1 LLEGPDSCLYQNFE
15 LNLYPINHKLKLKLM
30 ILLAAQIANNTPNES
45 SLMIIGVTA
54 CIISIV
60 LLLWKNEAKTTI

>member
-1 LLEGPDSCLYQNFE
+1 M
-15 LNLYPINHKLKLKLM
+15 YPINHKFKFNSM

-45 SLMIIGVTA
+45 PLMIIGVTA

>member
-1 LLEGPDSCLYQNFE
+1 MYLNPDSCLYQFFD
-15 LNLYPINHKLKLKLM
+15 LNLYPINHKLKFNSM
-30 ILLAAQIANNTPNES
+30 ILLATQIANNTPNES
-45 SLMIIGVTA
+45 TLMIIGVTA

>member
-1 LLEGPDSCLYQNFE
+1 
-15 LNLYPINHKLKLKLM
+15 M
-30 ILLAAQIANNTPNES
+30 ILLAAQIANNAPNES
-45 SLMIIGVTA
+45 PLMIIGVTA

>member
-1 LLEGPDSCLYQNFE
+1 MKYLFSICEILITNKNNP
-15 LNLYPINHKLKLKLM
+15 M
-30 ILLAAQIANNTPNES
+30 TLLAAQIANNSLNES
-45 SLMIIGVTA
+45 PLMIIGVTA

>member
-1 LLEGPDSCLYQNFE
+1 MN
-15 LNLYPINHKLKLKLM
+15 
-30 ILLAAQIANNTPNES
+30 LLAAQIANTPNES
-45 SLMIIGVTA
+45 PLMIIGITA

>member
-1 LLEGPDSCLYQNFE
+1 MF
-15 LNLYPINHKLKLKLM
+15 
-30 ILLAAQIANNTPNES
+30 LLATQIANNSLNES
-45 SLMIIGVTA
+45 PLMIIGVTA

>member
-1 LLEGPDSCLYQNFE
+1 
-15 LNLYPINHKLKLKLM
+15 M
-30 ILLAAQIANNTPNES
+30 TLLAAQIANNSLNES
-45 SLMIIGVTA
+45 PLMIIGVTA

>member
-1 LLEGPDSCLYQNFE
+1 ML
-15 LNLYPINHKLKLKLM
+15 
-30 ILLAAQIANNTPNES
+30 LLAAQIANNTPNES
-45 SLMIIGVTA
+45 PLMIIGVTA